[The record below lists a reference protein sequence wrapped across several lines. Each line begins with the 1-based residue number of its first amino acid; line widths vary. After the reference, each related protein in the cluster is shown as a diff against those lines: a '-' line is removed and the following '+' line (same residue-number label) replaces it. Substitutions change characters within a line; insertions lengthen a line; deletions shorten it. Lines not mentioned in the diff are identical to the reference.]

1 MGFPLLI
8 IIGILLL
15 SYSYLLYPL
24 LIKYLSK
31 KLQNQVAHAISSH
44 RPALSIII
52 AAHNE
57 EKVLKDKLDSILNS
71 NYPPEK
77 IELLIGIDNSEDF
90 TSIIANEYQSKFA
103 DCQVI
108 EFEKR
113 QGKIQ
118 IVNALVPKATND
130 LIVLTDAN
138 VLFTPQTLIY
148 LQAPFEDPHVG
159 LVDTRMQHY
168 GIKQTGISIPESQY
182 IANEVAIKDAEGK
195 LWGAMM
201 GPFGGCFAFRK
212 KCFEPIPAHFL
223 VDDFYINM
231 TCIEKGYKCINQKE
245 AVVLEDVSND
255 SMIEFLRKV
264 RISAGNFQ
272 NLKRFWPLLFK
283 FNWVGVAFFS
293 HKVLRW
299 LLPSFLFLMCIYIVL
314 NRNESLILQLSYYVL
329 LCIPMIF
336 IVDYVLKQNGKH
348 FVWLRF
354 PLHFISMN
362 LALFIGMLKF
372 FGGIQSS
379 IWQPTKRHQ

>member
-1 MGFPLLI
+1 
-8 IIGILLL
+8 
-15 SYSYLLYPL
+15 
-24 LIKYLSK
+24 
-31 KLQNQVAHAISSH
+31 
-44 RPALSIII
+44 
-52 AAHNE
+52 
-57 EKVLKDKLDSILNS
+57 
-71 NYPPEK
+71 
-77 IELLIGIDNSEDF
+77 
-90 TSIIANEYQSKFA
+90 
-103 DCQVI
+103 
-108 EFEKR
+108 
-113 QGKIQ
+113 
-118 IVNALVPKATND
+118 
-130 LIVLTDAN
+130 
-138 VLFTPQTLIY
+138 
-148 LQAPFEDPHVG
+148 
-159 LVDTRMQHY
+159 
-168 GIKQTGISIPESQY
+168 
-182 IANEVAIKDAEGK
+182 
-195 LWGAMM
+195 MM

-255 SMIEFLRKV
+255 PMIEFLRKV

-272 NLKRFWPLLFK
+272 NLKRFWPILFK
-283 FNWVGVAFFS
+283 FNWVSLAFFS

-299 LLPSFLFLMCIYIVL
+299 LLPSFLFLMCIYIVS
-314 NRNESLILQLSYYVL
+314 NRNESLILQLSFYVL

-348 FVWLRF
+348 IVWLRF